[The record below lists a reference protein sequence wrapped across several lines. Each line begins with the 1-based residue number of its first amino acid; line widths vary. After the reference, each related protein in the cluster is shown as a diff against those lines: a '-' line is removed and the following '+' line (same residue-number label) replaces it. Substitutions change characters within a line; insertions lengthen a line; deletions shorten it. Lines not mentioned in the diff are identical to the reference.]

1 MVDIFPAGRHV
12 SYHTVGEVL

>member
-12 SYHTVGEVL
+12 SYHTVGEIL